1 METMKALALG
11 AANRGK
17 DPRVFDWDKA
27 AKLIKERKPNLVEA
41 GLAEDMEWTAGT
53 IYENGKI
60 VKNSYTFLASTWA
73 TPVVVIDGDTTECWK
88 MESETAHTSGTK
100 WPKSAIEIIKG
111 GAK

>member
-41 GLAEDMEWTAGT
+41 GLEEDMEWTAGT

-60 VKNSYTFLASTWA
+60 VKNDYTYLSSTWA
-73 TPVVVIDGDTTECWK
+73 TPVVVIDGDIIECWK
-88 MESETAHTSGTK
+88 MGSETKFKFDTK
-100 WPKSAIEIIKG
+100 WPKSAIEIMEG
-111 GAK
+111 GMK